1 MVTIPGSTKPQRVE
15 ENIDVGDFELDDDDF
30 NLLWTLNKNEKCTWN
45 PTNVIWVGLARH
57 VWINISTYINNE
69 RLINQQIWL
78 YYYKYISIISL
89 I

>member
-45 PTNVIWVGLARH
+45 PTNVI
-57 VWINISTYINNE
+57 
-69 RLINQQIWL
+69 
-78 YYYKYISIISL
+78 
-89 I
+89 